1 VMQRTESALV
11 GAPDAVRTPQHL
23 EHQASQGSRRVFFL
37 VDSFML
43 GGTETQAVEL
53 ARRLD
58 PARYEVTVGCLR
70 REGPLLDRVAARG
83 LPIVHVDIGRGIDS
97 PSGAFAVLR
106 LARFLRRG
114 GFEILHAHDLW
125 SNLVGM
131 SAAVMARVPVRITS
145 QRDLS
150 HDAWYGTYRR
160 RILRFLQARSSVV
173 LTNASAIRDGLI
185 AQDRIPAE
193 KVCVIYNG
201 VDLVRF
207 ERARANREFLFPNS
221 VGKKLVVLVGNMI
234 SDVKGH
240 LTLISAAPAIVKA
253 FPRTQFV
260 FVGDGRRRPAF
271 EQGVAARGLSGN
283 FLFLGRRN
291 DVPEILASCDI
302 AVLPSLAEGLPNAV
316 LEYLAAGLPAVAS
329 ALGGNLE
336 VIQDGLT
343 GLLVPPQ
350 DAGALAAALL
360 RLLED
365 EDLATL
371 LAKAGREQVTSRF
384 SFDRLVAETENLYLR
399 QLQAAGH
406 GYR

>member
-1 VMQRTESALV
+1 
-11 GAPDAVRTPQHL
+11 
-23 EHQASQGSRRVFFL
+23 
-37 VDSFML
+37 
-43 GGTETQAVEL
+43 
-53 ARRLD
+53 
-58 PARYEVTVGCLR
+58 
-70 REGPLLDRVAARG
+70 
-83 LPIVHVDIGRGIDS
+83 
-97 PSGAFAVLR
+97 
-106 LARFLRRG
+106 
-114 GFEILHAHDLW
+114 
-125 SNLVGM
+125 
-131 SAAVMARVPVRITS
+131 
-145 QRDLS
+145 
-150 HDAWYGTYRR
+150 
-160 RILRFLQARSSVV
+160 V

-201 VDLVRF
+201 VDLDRLQ
-207 ERARANREFLFPNS
+207 RARANREKFFPDS
-221 VGKKLVVLVGNMI
+221 AGKKLVVLVGNMI

-260 FVGDGRRRPAF
+260 FVGDGQRRPAF
-271 EQGVAARGLSGN
+271 EQAAAARGLSGN

-316 LEYLAAGLPAVAS
+316 LEYLAAGLPVVAS

-336 VIQDGLT
+336 VIEDGLT

-365 EDLATL
+365 EELAKL
-371 LAKAGREQVTSRF
+371 LAHAGREQVTSRF
-384 SFDRLVAETENLYLR
+384 SFDRLVAETENLYLQ

-406 GYR
+406 GCP

>member
-1 VMQRTESALV
+1 L
-11 GAPDAVRTPQHL
+11 
-23 EHQASQGSRRVFFL
+23 
-37 VDSFML
+37 
-43 GGTETQAVEL
+43 
-53 ARRLD
+53 
-58 PARYEVTVGCLR
+58 
-70 REGPLLDRVAARG
+70 
-83 LPIVHVDIGRGIDS
+83 
-97 PSGAFAVLR
+97 
-106 LARFLRRG
+106 
-114 GFEILHAHDLW
+114 
-125 SNLVGM
+125 N
-131 SAAVMARVPVRITS
+131 
-145 QRDLS
+145 
-150 HDAWYGTYRR
+150 
-160 RILRFLQARSSVV
+160 
-173 LTNASAIRDGLI
+173 
-185 AQDRIPAE
+185 
-193 KVCVIYNG
+193 
-201 VDLVRF
+201 
-207 ERARANREFLFPNS
+207 
-221 VGKKLVVLVGNMI
+221 
-234 SDVKGH
+234 
-240 LTLISAAPAIVKA
+240 
-253 FPRTQFV
+253 
-260 FVGDGRRRPAF
+260 
-271 EQGVAARGLSGN
+271 GN